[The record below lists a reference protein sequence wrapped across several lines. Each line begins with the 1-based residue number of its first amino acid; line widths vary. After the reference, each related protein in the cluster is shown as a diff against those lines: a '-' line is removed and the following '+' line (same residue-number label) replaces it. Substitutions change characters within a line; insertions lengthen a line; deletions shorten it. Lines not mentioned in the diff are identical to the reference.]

1 MKKIDEFR
9 GALEAFKKI
18 ACDKGLGAESER
30 MHDEGMVT
38 VGHMREKIEAAV
50 AAESAA
56 CASLAGD
63 LYAKAR
69 ADEIEMAIQARITQ

>member
-9 GALEAFKKI
+9 GALDAFKKI
-18 ACDKGLGAESER
+18 ACDKGLDTEAKR
-30 MHDEGMVT
+30 IHDEGMVT
-38 VGHMREKIEAAV
+38 VGHMREKIAAAV

-63 LYAKAR
+63 LYANAR
-69 ADEIEMAIQARITQ
+69 ADEIEMAIQARSTQ